1 MHGDLTFAGMSIVP
15 CIPAMSRL
23 HRKPLRFTTTLFFLL
38 ILGPSGVSAQAT
50 SWTLDRA
57 VAHAQ
62 ANNLQVQQGK
72 LGLSG
77 NDIDVD
83 EAKAAFLPNLNGSA
97 SHGYNWGQRIDPF
110 TNQFATS
117 RIRSNSLGL
126 GTGITLYGGMANHL
140 RLDQARERRTAAE
153 HDLESTRNDVALQV
167 ASAFLSLMFAEDA
180 LEIAALNVR
189 TTETQVERIRAF
201 VDAGAAPEA
210 DLLDLQAQLA
220 SDQSSRISA
229 EGEVAIAK
237 LALAQAMRL
246 SPEDADNLRIDRPD
260 LRQVGNLPALP
271 DLDHVLSNALTSFPE
286 VKAGTSRIR
295 QQEISMD
302 LAKTV
307 GLPRLSA
314 SWSYGSGYSGAAQ
327 EPVGDPELEVYAIGV
342 TENSLETVYTSALSY
357 NEFRTRPFTD
367 QMTENVNQSLFFS
380 LSVPIFNGWSVR
392 NGVRRSEIGVAQA
405 ELQLEQVKQ
414 GLQQSVERAH
424 RDARNAVE
432 TLAAAERAEASAK
445 LAFDNAELRFEQGA
459 STQVDYTQARNRYDS
474 ARLQALRSRYDLVFR
489 IAILDFYSGRGLRFD
504 IF

>member
-1 MHGDLTFAGMSIVP
+1 MSFVP
-15 CIPAMSRL
+15 CIPAISRVPL
-23 HRKPLRFTTTLFFLL
+23 KPLRFTTYLFLL
-38 ILGPSGVSAQAT
+38 LIGPHVLTVDGQT
-50 SWTLDRA
+50 PSWTLDRA

-62 ANNLQVQQGK
+62 ANNLQVRQGK

-77 NDIDVD
+77 NDIDID

-140 RLDQARERRTAAE
+140 RLDQAEERRVAAE
-153 HDLESTRNDVALQV
+153 YDLASTQNDVALQV

-180 LEIAALNVR
+180 LEIARLNVR

-220 SDQSSRISA
+220 SDQSTRISA
-229 EGEVAIAK
+229 EGDVALGK
-237 LALAQAMRL
+237 LQLAQTMRL
-246 SPEDADNLRIDRPD
+246 SPEDTENLKIDRPD
-260 LRQVGNLPALP
+260 ISNIGSLPSIPNLERVLESAL
-271 DLDHVLSNALTSFPE
+271 NSFPE
-286 VKAGTSRIR
+286 VKAGASRIR

-314 SWSYGSGYSGAAQ
+314 SWSYGSGYSGASQ
-327 EPVGDPELEVYAIGV
+327 EPVGDPELEVFPIGI
-342 TENSLETVYTSALSY
+342 TETSLETVYSSALSY
-357 NEFRTRPFTD
+357 NEFQTRPFSD
-367 QMTENVNQSLFFS
+367 QIAENINQSLFFS

-392 NGVRRSEIGVAQA
+392 NGVRRSEIGIAQA
-405 ELQLEQVKQ
+405 ELQLEQVQQ

-424 RDARNAVE
+424 RDALNAVE
-432 TLAAAERAEASAK
+432 TLTAAERAEASAK
-445 LAFDNAELRFEQGA
+445 LAFDNAEFRFEQGA
-459 STQVDYTQARNRYDS
+459 STQVDYTQARNRYDT

>member
-1 MHGDLTFAGMSIVP
+1 MSFVP
-15 CIPAMSRL
+15 CTPAISRVPP
-23 HRKPLRFTTTLFFLL
+23 KPLRFTTIFFLIPL
-38 ILGPSGVSAQAT
+38 LSALPLMAQT
-50 SWTLDRA
+50 QSWTLDRA

-72 LGLSG
+72 LGLSS

-126 GTGITLYGGMANHL
+126 GTGLTLYAGKANHL
-140 RLDQARERRTAAE
+140 RLDQAEERRVAAE
-153 HDLESTRNDVALQV
+153 HDLESTKNDVALQV

-180 LEIAALNVR
+180 LEIARLNVK

-201 VDAGAAPEA
+201 VDAGAAPAA

-220 SDQSSRISA
+220 SDQSTFISS

-237 LALAQAMRL
+237 LQLAQAMRL
-246 SPEDADNLRIDRPD
+246 SPEDSEKLSIDRPD
-260 LRQVGNLPALP
+260 LSSVGSLPTLPNL
-271 DLDHVLSNALTSFPE
+271 DRVLEAALTSFPE
-286 VKAGTSRIR
+286 VKASASRIR
-295 QQEISMD
+295 QQEIGKD

-307 GLPRLSA
+307 GLPRLST
-314 SWSYGSGYSGAAQ
+314 SWSYGSGYSGASQ
-327 EPVGDPELEVYAIGV
+327 EPVGDPELEVFPIGV
-342 TENSLETVYTSALSY
+342 TENSLETVYSSALSY
-357 NEFRTRPFTD
+357 NEFQTRPFSD
-367 QMTENVNQSLFFS
+367 QITENVNQSLFFS

-405 ELQLEQVKQ
+405 ELQQEQVKQ

-432 TLAAAERAEASAK
+432 TLAAAERSEASAK
-445 LAFDNAELRFEQGA
+445 LAFENAELRFEQGA

-489 IAILDFYSGRGLRFD
+489 IAILDFYSGRGLRFN

>member
-1 MHGDLTFAGMSIVP
+1 MSFMP
-15 CIPAMSRL
+15 CTPAISRVSSD
-23 HRKPLRFTTTLFFLL
+23 PLRFTTALFL
-38 ILGPSGVSAQAT
+38 ILMTAASPLRAQTT

-57 VAHAQ
+57 VEHAQ
-62 ANNLQVQQGK
+62 ANNLLIQQGK

-140 RLDQARERRTAAE
+140 RLDQARERRIAAE
-153 HDLESTRNDVALQV
+153 HDLDNTRNDVALQV
-167 ASAFLSLMFAEDA
+167 ASAFLSLMFSEDA
-180 LEIAALNVR
+180 LEIAALNVK

-220 SDQSSRISA
+220 SDQSARTSA
-229 EGEVAIAK
+229 EGDVALAK
-237 LALAQAMRL
+237 LQLAQSMRL
-246 SPEDADNLRIDRPD
+246 SPNDAENLRIDRPD
-260 LRQVGNLPALP
+260 LSRVGNMPALP
-271 DLDHVLSNALTSFPE
+271 NLDQVLNSALTSFPE
-286 VKAGTSRIR
+286 VKASNSRIR
-295 QQEISMD
+295 QQEIGKD

-327 EPVGDPELEVYAIGV
+327 EPVGDPELETFIIGI
-342 TENSLETVYTSALSY
+342 TENSLEPVLSSALTF
-357 NEFRTRPFTD
+357 NEFQTRPFSN
-367 QMTENVNQSLFFS
+367 QITENVNQSLFFS

-424 RDARNAVE
+424 RDALNAGE
-432 TLAAAERAEASAK
+432 TLAAAERSEASAK
-445 LAFDNAELRFEQGA
+445 LAFDNAQIRFEQGA
-459 STQVDYTQARNRYDS
+459 STQVDYTQARNRYDT

-489 IAILDFYSGRGLRFD
+489 IAILDFYAGRGLRFN

>member
-1 MHGDLTFAGMSIVP
+1 MSIIP
-15 CIPAMSRL
+15 CIPAISRVPS
-23 HRKPLRFTTTLFFLL
+23 KPLRFTTTLFFIPLL
-38 ILGPSGVSAQAT
+38 LSALPLNAQT
-50 SWTLDRA
+50 TRWTLDRA

-83 EAKAAFLPNLNGSA
+83 EAKAAFLPNINGSA

-117 RIRSNSLGL
+117 RIRSNSFGL
-126 GTGITLYGGMANHL
+126 GTGLTLYAGRANHL
-140 RLDQARERRTAAE
+140 RLDQAEERRLAGE
-153 HDLESTRNDVALQV
+153 HDLESTKNDVALQV
-167 ASAFLSLMFAEDA
+167 ASAFLSLMFSEDA
-180 LEIAALNVR
+180 LEIARLNVK

-201 VDAGAAPEA
+201 VDAGAAPAA

-220 SDQSSRISA
+220 SDQSTLISS
-229 EGEVAIAK
+229 EGEVAIAR
-237 LALAQAMRL
+237 LQLAQAMRL
-246 SPEDADNLRIDRPD
+246 SPEDSDNLSIDRPD
-260 LRQVGNLPALP
+260 LSGVGDIPALP
-271 DLDHVLSNALTSFPE
+271 NLKRVLETALTSFPE
-286 VKAGTSRIR
+286 VKASTSRIR
-295 QQEISMD
+295 QQEIGKD

-307 GLPRLSA
+307 GLPRLST
-314 SWSYGSGYSGAAQ
+314 SWSYGSGYSGASQ
-327 EPVGDPELEVYAIGV
+327 EPIGDPELEIFPIGV
-342 TENSLETVYTSALSY
+342 TETSLETVYSSALSY
-357 NEFRTRPFTD
+357 SEFQTRPFND
-367 QMTENVNQSLFFS
+367 QIAENINQSLFFS

-392 NGVRRSEIGVAQA
+392 NGVRRSEIGIAQA

-424 RDARNAVE
+424 RDARNAIE
-432 TLAAAERAEASAK
+432 TLAAAERSEASAK

-489 IAILDFYSGRGLRFD
+489 IAILDFYSGRGLRFNV
-504 IF
+504 F

>member
-1 MHGDLTFAGMSIVP
+1 MSIVP
-15 CIPAMSRL
+15 CTPAVSRVPL
-23 HRKPLRFTTTLFFLL
+23 KPLRFTIPLLFL
-38 ILGPSGVSAQAT
+38 ITAVAPLCAQTT
-50 SWTLDRA
+50 SWSLDRA

-72 LGLSG
+72 LGLLG
-77 NDIDVD
+77 NDVDVD
-83 EAKAAFLPNLNGSA
+83 EAKSAFLPDLNGSA

-117 RIRSNSLGL
+117 RIRSNSVGI

-140 RLDQARERRTAAE
+140 RLDQAEERRTAAE

-167 ASAFLSLMFAEDA
+167 ATAFLSLMFAEDA
-180 LEIAALNVR
+180 LEIARLNER

-201 VDAGAAPEA
+201 VEAGAAPEA

-220 SDQSSRISA
+220 SDQSARTA
-229 EGEVAIAK
+229 ADGEVALAK
-237 LALAQAMRL
+237 LQLAQTMRL
-246 SPEDADNLRIDRPD
+246 SPEDAENLRIDRPD
-260 LRQVGNLPALP
+260 LSRVGDMPVLP
-271 DLDHVLSNALTSFPE
+271 DLDQVLNAALTAFPE
-286 VKAGTSRIR
+286 VKAGASRIR
-295 QQEISMD
+295 QQHIGMD

-307 GLPRLSA
+307 GQPRLSA

-327 EPVGDPELEVYAIGV
+327 EPVGDPELEIFTIGI
-342 TENSLETVYTSALSY
+342 TETSLEPVLSSALSY
-357 NEFRTRPFTD
+357 NEFQTRPFSN
-367 QMTENVNQSLFFS
+367 QIAENVNQSLFFS

-405 ELQLEQVKQ
+405 ELQLEQIKQ

-432 TLAAAERAEASAK
+432 TLAAAQRSAASAQ
-445 LAFDNAELRFEQGA
+445 LAFDNAALRFEQGA
-459 STQVDYTQARNRYDS
+459 STQVDYTQARNRFDS

-489 IAILDFYSGRGLRFD
+489 MAILDFYSGRGLRFD

>member
-1 MHGDLTFAGMSIVP
+1 MSFVP
-15 CIPAMSRL
+15 CTPAISRVPS
-23 HRKPLRFTTTLFFLL
+23 KPLRFTTSLFLL
-38 ILGPSGVSAQAT
+38 LIGLDVLTVNAQTT

-62 ANNLQVQQGK
+62 ANNLQVRQGK

-77 NDIDVD
+77 NDIDID

-140 RLDQARERRTAAE
+140 RLNQAEERRVAAE
-153 HDLESTRNDVALQV
+153 HDLESTQNDVALQV

-180 LEIAALNVR
+180 LEIARLNVQ

-201 VDAGAAPEA
+201 VNAGAAPEA

-229 EGEVAIAK
+229 EGDVALGK
-237 LALAQAMRL
+237 LQLAQTMRL
-246 SPEDADNLRIDRPD
+246 SPEDTENLKINRPD
-260 LRQVGNLPALP
+260 ISGISSLPSIPNLER
-271 DLDHVLSNALTSFPE
+271 VLESALTSFPE
-286 VKAGTSRIR
+286 VKAGASRIR

-314 SWSYGSGYSGAAQ
+314 SWSYGSGYSGASQ
-327 EPVGDPELEVYAIGV
+327 EPVGDPELEVFPIGI
-342 TENSLETVYTSALSY
+342 TETSLETVYASALSY
-357 NEFRTRPFTD
+357 NEFQTRPFSD
-367 QMTENVNQSLFFS
+367 QIAENINQSLFFS

-392 NGVRRSEIGVAQA
+392 NGVRRSEIGIAQA
-405 ELQLEQVKQ
+405 ELQLEQVQQ

-424 RDARNAVE
+424 RDALNAVE

-445 LAFDNAELRFEQGA
+445 LAFENAELRFEQGA